1 MKRFNLVLAAAAA
14 ATLTLSA
21 CDITITGPP
30 AGPPPPDV
38 TRPAGTDPDSA
49 AWSGTVT
56 RGDSVIFELD
66 VPASVSSGYDVL
78 YLELDN
84 NLQLEL
90 RDPNTYNVVASSSS
104 PSYFAKGMA
113 GLSIAAAGELG
124 AQAIGLLTECRGS
137 CIIIRAPS
145 AKTFYARVVNTTG
158 TSLSTDLYFYGD
170 VEQDTG
176 EPNDQVSST
185 GIPLS
190 AVPFDVY
197 APSGEQGAIELL
209 GDVDYYSVSQPRNVV
224 FRTVVGNPVDLRV
237 AILKIVYVDGV
248 PTARVVGNPFGQD
261 EVFNVFAGE
270 YLKVYSLSGRAGAS
284 ASSRYTLLGQ
294 P

>member
-38 TRPAGTDPDSA
+38 TRTAGTDPDSA

-56 RGDSVIFELD
+56 RGDSVIFKLD

-90 RDPNTYNVVASSSS
+90 RDPNTYNVVASSSG
-104 PSYFAKGMA
+104 PSYFARGIA
-113 GLSIAAAGELG
+113 GLSTAAAGELG
-124 AQAIGLLTECRGS
+124 AQAIGLPTACRGS
-137 CIIIRAPS
+137 CIIIPAPS
-145 AKTFYARVVNTTG
+145 ASTFYARVVNPTG
-158 TSLSTDLYFYGD
+158 TGLSTNLYFYGD
-170 VEQDTG
+170 AEQDTG
-176 EPNDQVSST
+176 EPNDQ
-185 GIPLS
+185 LS
-190 AVPFDVY
+190 DAVPFDVY
-197 APSGEQGAIELL
+197 AAGGDQGAIELL
-209 GDVDYYSVSQPRNVV
+209 GDVDYYRVSQPRSVV
-224 FRTVVGNPVDLRV
+224 FSTVTGNPVDLRV
-237 AILKIVYVDGV
+237 SVHDASG
-248 PTARVVGNPFGQD
+248 ARVAGPFDQNG
-261 EVFNVFAGE
+261 VFNVQAGE
-270 YLKVYSLSGRAGAS
+270 YLKVYSLSGRAGAP